1 MSRIIY
7 CNHCGRELTV
17 SDRTVSTNCRWCNQ
31 RVAVQDQIIN
41 HYHCGTNIETA
52 GSIVVAEHG
61 HVRARLQALNLEVQD
76 RGQVYGSVTAQE
88 KVTIGAEANLLGDV
102 TAARLEVRP
111 GAHLRG
117 FYRIG
122 PTEK

>member
-7 CNHCGRELTV
+7 CNHCGRELAV
-17 SDRTVSTNCRWCNQ
+17 SDRVLSTNCRWCNQ
-31 RVAVQDQIIN
+31 RVAVQDQYIN
-41 HYHCGTNIETA
+41 HYHAGTNIETA
-52 GSIVVAEHG
+52 GSIVIAEHG
-61 HVRARLQALNLEVQD
+61 HVRARLQANNLEVQGS
-76 RGQVYGSVTAQE
+76 GQVYGSVIARE
-88 KVTIGAEANLLGDV
+88 KVTIDAEANLLGDV

-122 PTEK
+122 SAKK